1 MATPLTVDLFALR
14 DSLIRGDLRDDFEE
28 SARQKVEMAEVPLEQ
43 ADRHELEQM
52 MYRTW
57 YETALILDPADT
69 ESRLQHALRVR
80 YISLRARWQ
89 RYWTMHQARGG
100 EGSCRRSEQLFYDL
114 VSDLK
119 STYLVS
125 IAKALG
131 NDSAMRLWRHCDQ
144 LTQQMMRS
152 YKLKQV
158 DLMDLLQQMAERTK
172 RCREEVGERCT
183 AWSPLVLDTYDQ
195 LDRMTSVISTLI
207 DFQRD
212 YAPAGFMAT
221 ALFALDNE
229 AILRGVREAIVWQGT
244 AQDSPAEAL
253 LAGFREALDVIVE
266 GNPHLGDLFDGAW
279 PNAA

>member
-14 DSLIRGDLRDDFEE
+14 ESLIRGDLRDDFEE
-28 SARQKVEMAEVPLEQ
+28 SARRKVEVAEVPLEQ

-57 YETALILDPADT
+57 YETALILDPADS
-69 ESRLQHALRVR
+69 EERIQHALQAR

-100 EGSCRRSEQLFYDL
+100 EDGCHRSEQLFYDL

-144 LTQQMMRS
+144 LTQQMVQGFKQEDGDLAGM
-152 YKLKQV
+152 LKQ
-158 DLMDLLQQMAERTK
+158 MSERMQ
-172 RCREEVGERCT
+172 RCQEQSGERCT
-183 AWSPLVLDTYDQ
+183 VWSPLVLDTYDQ
-195 LDRMTSVISTLI
+195 LGRLNSVLDTLGK
-207 DFQRD
+207 FLGEH
-212 YAPAGFMAT
+212 ASAGGMAT

-229 AILRGVREAIVWQGT
+229 ALLRGAHEAMTWLGT
-244 AQDSPAEAL
+244 ANESPAQTL
-253 LAGFREALDVIVE
+253 IHGFREALNVIVTGHTE
-266 GNPHLGDLFDGAW
+266 LNSLFEGAW
-279 PNAA
+279 RMAA